1 MQAARSQQGAAART
15 GLDEELQPTQLLH
28 VPQDA
33 MLAILDETP
42 RGWHALAMLLTC
54 RTRHAFDEI
63 EASALLPAGGRV
75 ARKLLAL
82 AGGYGNHA
90 LMHRTV
96 RVPQQQLAAMLA
108 LSRQTVNRSL
118 EQLEAQGTIRLT
130 RGGTELIDLDRLRE
144 IAQ

>member
-42 RGWHALAMLLTC
+42 RGWHAL
-54 RTRHAFDEI
+54 
-63 EASALLPAGGRV
+63 
-75 ARKLLAL
+75 
-82 AGGYGNHA
+82 
-90 LMHRTV
+90 MHRTV

-108 LSRQTVNRSL
+108 LSRR
-118 EQLEAQGTIRLT
+118 R
-130 RGGTELIDLDRLRE
+130 
-144 IAQ
+144 